1 MANIENLTIGQV
13 LYTVTRR
20 KMGNTTIKENAV
32 HAVVVKE
39 IDLQKRRVLAS
50 WNSNTPR
57 WFYGADVTKW
67 KIKKP
72 EAKK

>member
-20 KMGNTTIKENAV
+20 KMGNTAIRENAV
-32 HAVVVKE
+32 HAVIVKE

-50 WNSNTPR
+50 WNSNAPR
-57 WFYGADVTKW
+57 WFYGGNVTKW

-72 EAKK
+72 EAKR